1 MRIVLA
7 FIVFITFAV
16 AGFGQNEED
25 PVVWSHEVNKL
36 AENDYEL
43 IFKGKIADGW
53 HIFSQF
59 TDENGSLPS
68 EFTFLKSGE
77 DYELVGTTKES
88 ETSTE
93 YSDIFEVDETF
104 FLNEAVFTQ
113 RIKLL
118 NTAVSQIDVELFYQV
133 CKEVC
138 IPKEYT
144 FRISLSGG
152 NIVIEEAIL
161 DDKDLAL
168 SSALKLNLKNKERL
182 KGNNSTSLNK
192 GSGLW
197 MIFGLGFLGGLIA
210 LLTPC
215 VFPMIPLT
223 VSYFT
228 KHSKKKSAGIF
239 QASLYG
245 FYIVLIYFLLSLPFH
260 LFDSVDP
267 QILNTIATNIWL
279 NIAFFVVFVFFA
291 FSFFGYYELTL
302 PSSWST
308 KMDSASS
315 KVGGGLGIFF
325 MALTLAIVSFSCTGP
340 ILGGL
345 LGSTTLAEGDVA
357 YNLSAGMLGFG
368 VALALPFALF
378 AMFPTWLNTL
388 PKSGGWMNTVKV
400 FLGFL
405 ELALAFKF
413 LSNAD
418 LVGNWGLFKREI
430 FLGIWILLFVLL
442 VLYLFGVIRFAHE
455 GPKQKLSKTRI
466 GFGILT
472 AAFTIYL
479 VLGVFNITSLKLLSG
494 FPPPDFYSVVKKE
507 NNCPLGLNCFKD
519 FEEGL
524 AYAKKENKPILLD
537 FTGWAC
543 VNCRKMEENVWSE
556 PDIYEILNE
565 DYVLISLYID
575 DRKLLPENE
584 RFDYKFD
591 SGRVKNIESIGEK
604 WGTFQ
609 TLNFGAASQPYYV
622 LLSPDLEVL
631 NSSIQN
637 ADSETYRN
645 WLQLGLK
652 NFDEL
657 NKGELTSALP

>member
-1 MRIVLA
+1 MRIILL

-43 IFKGKIADGW
+43 IFKGKISDGW

-77 DYELVGTTKES
+77 DYELVGTTRES
-88 ETSTE
+88 ETTTE

-104 FLNEAVFTQ
+104 FLNDAVFTQ

-138 IPKEYT
+138 IPKEHT

-182 KGNNSTSLNK
+182 KGNNSASLNK

-245 FYIVLIYFLLSLPFH
+245 FYIILIYFLLSLPFH

-378 AMFPTWLNTL
+378 AMFPAWLNTL

-442 VLYLFGVIRFAHE
+442 VLYLFGVIRFPHE

-466 GFGILT
+466 GVGILT

-494 FPPPDFYSVVKKE
+494 FPPPDFYSVVEKE

-584 RFDYKFD
+584 RFDYKFE

-652 NFDEL
+652 NFEEL
-657 NKGELTSALP
+657 TKGELTSALP

>member
-1 MRIVLA
+1 
-7 FIVFITFAV
+7 
-16 AGFGQNEED
+16 
-25 PVVWSHEVNKL
+25 
-36 AENDYEL
+36 
-43 IFKGKIADGW
+43 
-53 HIFSQF
+53 
-59 TDENGSLPS
+59 
-68 EFTFLKSGE
+68 
-77 DYELVGTTKES
+77 
-88 ETSTE
+88 
-93 YSDIFEVDETF
+93 
-104 FLNEAVFTQ
+104 
-113 RIKLL
+113 
-118 NTAVSQIDVELFYQV
+118 
-133 CKEVC
+133 
-138 IPKEYT
+138 
-144 FRISLSGG
+144 
-152 NIVIEEAIL
+152 
-161 DDKDLAL
+161 
-168 SSALKLNLKNKERL
+168 
-182 KGNNSTSLNK
+182 
-192 GSGLW
+192 
-197 MIFGLGFLGGLIA
+197 
-210 LLTPC
+210 
-215 VFPMIPLT
+215 
-223 VSYFT
+223 
-228 KHSKKKSAGIF
+228 
-239 QASLYG
+239 
-245 FYIVLIYFLLSLPFH
+245 
-260 LFDSVDP
+260 
-267 QILNTIATNIWL
+267 
-279 NIAFFVVFVFFA
+279 
-291 FSFFGYYELTL
+291 
-302 PSSWST
+302 
-308 KMDSASS
+308 
-315 KVGGGLGIFF
+315 
-325 MALTLAIVSFSCTGP
+325 SFSCTGP

-378 AMFPTWLNTL
+378 AMFPAWLNTL

-442 VLYLFGVIRFAHE
+442 VLYLFGVIRFPHE

-466 GFGILT
+466 GVGILT

-494 FPPPDFYSVVKKE
+494 FPPPDFYSVVEKE

-584 RFDYKFD
+584 RFDYKFE

-652 NFDEL
+652 NFEEL
-657 NKGELTSALP
+657 TKGELTSALP

>member
-16 AGFGQNEED
+16 AGFSQNEED

-77 DYELVGTTKES
+77 DYELVGTAKES
-88 ETSTE
+88 ETTTE
-93 YSDIFEVDETF
+93 YSDIFEVNETF
-104 FLNEAVFTQ
+104 FLDEAVFTQ
-113 RIKLL
+113 RIRML

-138 IPKEYT
+138 IPKEHT

-152 NIVIEEAIL
+152 NVVIEEAIL

-168 SSALKLNLKNKERL
+168 SSALKLNLKNKEKL
-182 KGNNSTSLNK
+182 KGNNSASLNK

-494 FPPPDFYSVVKKE
+494 FPPPDFYSVVEKE

-524 AYAKKENKPILLD
+524 AYAKKESKPILLD